1 MIPVAWLEEAL
12 SLTWRH
18 WKAILSVTV
27 LISVLVYIGILKGDI
42 SHWHKLAD
50 QMSEQNKLLEA
61 SYAAASN
68 TARANNVE
76 AVRKAEAD
84 GNAIS
89 ERKQDDLQ
97 KQLADARTLA
107 ADYARRM
114 RTGAAGND
122 QGRAGQAGLP
132 NAPSGPGSA
141 NDAGVSVIPSDDLRI
156 CAEQTVK
163 VKGWIDFYTSV
174 RDRYNSLA
182 TP

>member
-1 MIPVAWLEEAL
+1 MTPLAWVEEAL
-12 SLTWRH
+12 SLAWRH
-18 WKAILSVTV
+18 WKAITGVAV

-42 SHWHKLAD
+42 SHYRKLSTQLA
-50 QMSEQNKLLEA
+50 EQNKMLEA
-61 SYAAASN
+61 TYAAASN
-68 TARANNVE
+68 TARANNLD

-114 RTGAAGND
+114 RTTTAANQDGS
-122 QGRAGQAGLP
+122 GQAGLP
-132 NAPSGPGSA
+132 NAPSGPGSI